1 MIRKNID
8 EIIVI
13 LFIIILSP
21 ILIHLDLFE
30 LIYTYSRSY
39 EKYDLDEFLIIII
52 SILIALS
59 IYSLKKYKDLEKMEK
74 EIIRIHEVDYLTKLK
89 NRNAFLKYD
98 ENEFKY
104 IVLLNIIDFSVFNN
118 YLGFKKADELLI
130 KISKHSQ

>member
-59 IYSLKKYKDLEKMEK
+59 IAA
-74 EIIRIHEVDYLTKLK
+74 R
-89 NRNAFLKYD
+89 
-98 ENEFKY
+98 EF
-104 IVLLNIIDFSVFNN
+104 S
-118 YLGFKKADELLI
+118 GA
-130 KISKHSQ
+130 